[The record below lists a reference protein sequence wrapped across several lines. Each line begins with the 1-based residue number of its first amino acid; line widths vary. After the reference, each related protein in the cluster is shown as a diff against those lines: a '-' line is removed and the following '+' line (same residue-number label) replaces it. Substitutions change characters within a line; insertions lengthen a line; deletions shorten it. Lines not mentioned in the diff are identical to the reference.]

1 MTALADALHTG
12 RLSLKNRL
20 AKAAMSERLAGIGTE
35 RGAPTDALVALYRR
49 WATSGAGLLITGNAM
64 IDGRARGEVG
74 NVVIEDDS
82 RLAGLRAWASAAKA
96 GGAQVFVQLNHP
108 GRQAPRG
115 INRELVAPS
124 AIAVR
129 GGGMFARPRAL
140 EEREIEELIARFA
153 RAAAL
158 VLSAG
163 FDGVQLH
170 GAHGY
175 LISQFLSPLANQRSD
190 GWGGDARRRSRFLF
204 EVIAAVRGVV
214 GDRFPIALKLNSADF
229 QRGGFTQ
236 EESMDVVAQLE
247 SAGVDLLEI
256 SGGTYEA
263 AAMMGSGLPA
273 RASTRAREAYFLEY
287 AEQVRARTRVP
298 LMLTGGFRT
307 RAGMDQ
313 ALASGAIDVV
323 GLARPLV
330 LEPELGVR
338 LLADRDA
345 RVSSPRLSSGVKQLD
360 GLLQTAWHGAQ
371 LARLGAGLDP
381 DPELGKL
388 RALAHYVGIG
398 SLGRVDS
405 GEAVTA
411 R

>member
-1 MTALADALHTG
+1 
-12 RLSLKNRL
+12 
-20 AKAAMSERLAGIGTE
+20 MSERLAGIGND
-35 RGAPTDALVALYRR
+35 RGVPTDALIALYRR

-64 IDGRARGEVG
+64 VDGGARGEVG
-74 NVVIEDDS
+74 NVVIEDES
-82 RLAGLRAWASAAKA
+82 RLPSLRAWASVAKS

-115 INRELVAPS
+115 VNRELVAPS
-124 AIAVR
+124 AVAVR

-140 EEREIEELIARFA
+140 EEREIEGIVARFA
-153 RAAAL
+153 RASS
-158 VLSAG
+158 VVQQAG

-175 LISQFLSPLANQRSD
+175 LISQFLSPLTNQRND
-190 GWGGDARRRSRFLF
+190 GWGGDAQRRSRFLF
-204 EVIAAVRGVV
+204 AVIAAVRSAV
-214 GDRFPIALKLNSADF
+214 GERFPIALKLNSADF

-247 SAGVDLLEI
+247 GAGVDLLEI

-263 AAMMGSGLPA
+263 AAMMGAGS

-287 AEQVRARTRVP
+287 AEQVRARTRAT

-307 RAGMDQ
+307 RAGMEQ

-345 RVSSPRLSSGVKQLD
+345 RVREPRLSTGVKQLD

-381 DPELGKL
+381 DPALGKL

-398 SLGRVDS
+398 NLGRIEP
-405 GEAVTA
+405 GEAVAA